1 MQAKD
6 YKTTDLIKALNNDN
20 PRKISDR
27 QKEALSASLS
37 EFGCVEPVVVN
48 LRTKQIV
55 GGHQRV
61 LEAAK
66 LGIKVLPVVE
76 IDVDNDREMAFNI
89 ALNKI
94 KGNWDYAKLGEI
106 LAEVGESDFLVTGF
120 DALEVSTIVDRYNS
134 DIAELQSDEEGTLGG
149 GVTASFANKT
159 AEEVVAAANSV
170 VKMQFGQF
178 NAHCTP
184 EAYEAW
190 VEGLIAESTN
200 GRSPAALGAV
210 VAAKLGLGIVEP
222 NEEEEEVSTDFADD
236 SPEIEVED
244 FTQNNA
250 AMGFDEDGSEE
261 EEEI

>member
-66 LGIKVLPVVE
+66 LGLKTLPVVE

-106 LAEVGESDFLVTGF
+106 LAEVQETDFLVTGF

-134 DIAELQSDEEGTLGG
+134 DIAELQSDEEGSLSG

-222 NEEEEEVSTDFADD
+222 EEDEEDTTDFADD
-236 SPEIEVED
+236 SPEEAVED
-244 FTQNNA
+244 FTKDNP
-250 AMGFDEDGSEE
+250 AMGFDEEDED
-261 EEEI
+261 EI

>member
-6 YKTTDLIKALNNDN
+6 YKTTELIKQLNNDN

-27 QKEALSASLS
+27 QKEALAASLT
-37 EFGCVEPVVVN
+37 EFGCVEPVVIN

-61 LEAAK
+61 MEAAK
-66 LGIKVLPVVE
+66 LGIKSLPVVE

-94 KGNWDYAKLGEI
+94 SGNWDYAKLGEI
-106 LAEVGESDFLVTGF
+106 LAEVQETDFLVTGF

-134 DIAELQSDEEGTLGG
+134 DIAELQSSDDSALGG

-159 AEEVVAAANSV
+159 AQEVAELAGSV
-170 VKMQFGQF
+170 IKMQFGQF

-184 EAYEAW
+184 DDYDRW
-190 VEGLIAESTN
+190 VEGLIRQSPN

-210 VAAKLGLGIVEP
+210 VAAKLGLGVVEP
-222 NEEEEEVSTDFADD
+222 EDEDEDTDFADD
-236 SPEIEVED
+236 SEEIEVED
-244 FTQNNA
+244 FTQDNA
-250 AMGFDEDGSEE
+250 SIGFDEGEE
-261 EEEI
+261 GEDEI